1 MDEPPKPKE
10 ILLGCLAL
18 ALASGIFWLLVIG
31 GIRALV
37 ELIGIAIA
45 ST

>member
-10 ILLGCLAL
+10 IMLGCLAL

-31 GIRALV
+31 GVRALY
-37 ELIGIAIA
+37 ELAIIIISA
-45 ST
+45 A